1 MQNNHL
7 PPNTTILN
15 VCVAPLVK
23 LRMLGTHD
31 LLFDIGVRVVL
42 DVDAEAS
49 MLCCVLET
57 EDEQI
62 LFTIAGREPAK

>member
-1 MQNNHL
+1 
-7 PPNTTILN
+7 
-15 VCVAPLVK
+15 
-23 LRMLGTHD
+23 MLGTHD